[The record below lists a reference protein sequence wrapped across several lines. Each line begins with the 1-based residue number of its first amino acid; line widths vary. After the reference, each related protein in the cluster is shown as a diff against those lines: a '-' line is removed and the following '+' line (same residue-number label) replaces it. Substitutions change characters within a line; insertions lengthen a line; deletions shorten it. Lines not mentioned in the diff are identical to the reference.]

1 MEIVSYLGKQN
12 YINRF
17 SPNNFSYY
25 LGCLNNPS
33 VINLAN
39 LVLHSNV
46 YLPFQTWTNIQDIQ
60 TFAIKKSQHISALD
74 HCSIQ
79 VSLEHMIFFPLCTST
94 KQRQASFTH
103 PTMIRFLM
111 REKSRLRSS
120 SLSVIVQYYF
130 LRHTAGQPVQ

>member
-60 TFAIKKSQHISALD
+60 MFAIKKSQHISALD

-79 VSLEHMIFFPLCTST
+79 VSLELMIFFPSCNRMM
-94 KQRQASFTH
+94 KRHVSFTH
-103 PTMIRFLM
+103 PTMNRFLKC
-111 REKSRLRSS
+111 EKSRRSKIEHDFT
-120 SLSVIVQYYF
+120 VYF
-130 LRHTAGQPVQ
+130 C